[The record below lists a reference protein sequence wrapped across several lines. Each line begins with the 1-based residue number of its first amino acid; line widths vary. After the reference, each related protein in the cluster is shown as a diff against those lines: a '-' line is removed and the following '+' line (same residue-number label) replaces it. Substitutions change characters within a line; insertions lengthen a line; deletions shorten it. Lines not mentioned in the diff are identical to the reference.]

1 SNPRAWLHGSTFQ
14 ASMMVSSWIALFILS
29 SVLCGVLSQS
39 EGFLGSCTC
48 DLTSNACDTNCCC
61 DPDCPLAI
69 KESFS
74 TCISTYKYE
83 NALSCDQSE
92 VIYRNFTSYTSN
104 TTSDNFFCV
113 YFDRYTSRNYY
124 VDTSIDAT
132 SDSSVSTAVSNY
144 GTSSAFTNVTS
155 GLDPAS
161 LRTSYRTNVPV
172 QALYSIGSGVLPGF
186 LLQPRSLGGPACSYA
201 SPALFLDSSNSS
213 CARQVTGASCTTDS
227 VVRLDSFVS
236 NFRVARQPTLLN
248 AVTAY
253 DGPELVSVTQ
263 ASILCLDSAGANL
276 SCTGVPAP
284 SLDKTGCVNVLSELR
299 YNIIYT
305 HGSGITEV
313 TYDAVLRTIPVDT
326 AVLQKFQLSYNFS
339 GSASADLFA
348 RSGNPGYL
356 TGQPLLAGVANST
369 SRTVGPVSGPDRWR
383 LNLPPVDANGACN
396 DAAVGSSVGQAVLFG
411 ENIRASCRR
420 TLSWN
425 ATRNQLISSCSSV
438 NSAIQRSLIGLGF
451 GGNISLAAFGN
462 ASAANSSDWLTVS
475 VDPTSCVQPSPG
487 QAATACTN
495 MILGGRLELLM
506 ARAGSLSNAQ
516 SKLVA
521 ARLSCDVG
529 TIAFP
534 CAAGSCTAVSDA
546 STINFLTSYTV
557 SFIDVTGESLEG
569 AKQRPVY
576 LLRLPTDF
584 FYPLYTS
591 RGGRVAGGSI
601 SMPLLCLLLLL
612 LLVPRSPVA

>member
-1 SNPRAWLHGSTFQ
+1 
-14 ASMMVSSWIALFILS
+14 
-29 SVLCGVLSQS
+29 
-39 EGFLGSCTC
+39 
-48 DLTSNACDTNCCC
+48 
-61 DPDCPLAI
+61 
-69 KESFS
+69 
-74 TCISTYKYE
+74 
-83 NALSCDQSE
+83 
-92 VIYRNFTSYTSN
+92 N
-104 TTSDNFFCV
+104 TH
-113 YFDRYTSRNYY
+113 
-124 VDTSIDAT
+124 A
-132 SDSSVSTAVSNY
+132 
-144 GTSSAFTNVTS
+144 
-155 GLDPAS
+155 
-161 LRTSYRTNVPV
+161 
-172 QALYSIGSGVLPGF
+172 Q
-186 LLQPRSLGGPACSYA
+186 Q
-201 SPALFLDSSNSS
+201 
-213 CARQVTGASCTTDS
+213 
-227 VVRLDSFVS
+227 
-236 NFRVARQPTLLN
+236 QPTLLN

-276 SCTGVPAP
+276 SCTGCQRP
-284 SLDKTGCVNVLSELR
+284 LR

-521 ARLSCDVG
+521 ARLSCD
-529 TIAFP
+529 

-612 LLVPRSPVA
+612 LLVPRSPRSVL